1 MDARRYR
8 PEVAQAVSGGPER
21 LRSAAAHLEGEGK
34 AVRRQCVRLVGEA
47 LGAGASLAPSLET
60 LADAV
65 EWVHLGSLIH
75 DDLLDD
81 AATRRGKPSVH
92 VRWNHKVAVLAGDL
106 VISRAARAMAGLGL
120 PVLTV
125 RLAEVLGDLCEG
137 ELVQDDQRWDV
148 GVDRDAYLERIRLKT
163 SGPFE
168 LACEGAAI
176 LSGAPAEVTAACR
189 RLGFHLGRLFQMVDD
204 VLDYG
209 ATSEA
214 LAKPAGRDL
223 ADGLLTLPALAV
235 IEDEVLGAA
244 LRRKMEEGRFP
255 EMADVVPAL
264 VHPRVVARVEAALAV
279 EAEGV
284 HQALHGLPDG
294 AARDALVRLVTDL
307 GQRAERACRAL
318 AA

>member
-1 MDARRYR
+1 MDADRYR
-8 PEVAQAVSGGPER
+8 PDVDGIVSGGPER

-34 AVRRQCVRLVGEA
+34 AVRRQCVRLVGDA
-47 LGAGASLAPSLET
+47 LGAGAALAGSLET

-75 DDLLDD
+75 DDLLDEAD
-81 AATRRGKPSVH
+81 TRRGKPSVH
-92 VRWNHKVAVLAGDL
+92 VRWDQKVAVLAGDL

-120 PVLTV
+120 PILTV

-137 ELVQDDQRWDV
+137 ELVQDDQRWDTR
-148 GVDRDAYLERIRLKT
+148 VDRDAYLERIRLKT

-176 LSGAPAEVTAACR
+176 LAGAPAEVTAACR

-209 ATSEA
+209 ATAESV
-214 LAKPAGRDL
+214 AKPVGRDL

-235 IEDEVLGAA
+235 IEDEVLGAPI
-244 LRRKMEEGRFP
+244 RRRLEAGQFP
-255 EMADVVPAL
+255 GMADILPAL
-264 VHPRVVARVEAALAV
+264 VHPRVMARIEGALAV

-284 HQALHGLPDG
+284 HQALHRLPDG
-294 AARDALVRLVTDL
+294 AARDALVRLVADL

>member
-1 MDARRYR
+1 MDTRRYR
-8 PEVAQAVSGGPER
+8 PAVRDISDDGPSR

-47 LGAGASLAPSLET
+47 LGGLPALGPALDT

-75 DDLLDD
+75 DDLLDE
-81 AATRRGKPSVH
+81 AETRRGREAVH
-92 VRWNHKVAVLAGDL
+92 VRWNQKVAVLAGDL
-106 VISRAARAMAGLGL
+106 VISRAAKAMASLGL

-125 RLAEVLGDLCEG
+125 RLAEVLADLCEG
-137 ELVQDDQRWDV
+137 ELVQDDQRWDPA
-148 GVDRDAYLERIRLKT
+148 VDREAYLERIRLKT

-176 LSGAPAEVTAACR
+176 LVGGPSEVTAACR

-209 ATSEA
+209 ATASD
-214 LAKPAGRDL
+214 LAKPVGRDL
-223 ADGLLTLPALAV
+223 ADGLLTLPILAVLEDEGLGAPLRRRLAEGHFPALQEVLPALA
-235 IEDEVLGAA
+235 
-244 LRRKMEEGRFP
+244 
-255 EMADVVPAL
+255 
-264 VHPRVVARVEAALAV
+264 HPRVLARIEGALAV

-284 HQALHGLPDG
+284 HQALHHLPDG
-294 AARDALVRLVTDL
+294 AARDALMRLAGDL
-307 GQRAERACRAL
+307 AQRAERACRSL